1 MEFKLAEW
9 LNHPIIRD
17 VYARLPRGADPCEV
31 LVETMRVMHELDDR
45 FPGATTHE
53 ILRSRELP
61 PLKREELRERLIAA
75 GATERDAALV
85 APLDHE
91 FAAESTMSTA
101 ELSDEYGLGEGVA
114 QQIVSMRRAPSA
126 RELELAAIVDEHGLS
141 KAIRVTGIK
150 STMLRRAV
158 GRVRFAEAAAR

>member
-17 VYARLPRGADPCEV
+17 VRARLPKDSDPV
-31 LVETMRVMHELDDR
+31 ALLIETLRVMHELDDR

-61 PLKREELRERLIAA
+61 PLKREELRARLIAA
-75 GATERDAALV
+75 GASEGDAALI

-91 FAAESTMSTA
+91 FAAESNLSTA
-101 ELSDEYGLGEGVA
+101 ELADEYGIGEGVA
-114 QQIVSMRRAPSA
+114 QQVVSMRRPPTADEV
-126 RELELAAIVDEHGLS
+126 RLAEIVAEHGLS
-141 KAIRVTGIK
+141 KAVRVTGKK

-158 GRVRFAEAAAR
+158 GRVRFAEPAAR